1 MVIPPDLRGGKGD
14 TLQDL
19 PSTGG
24 GKQTPPVQD
33 ANHLLVNGAQKS
45 ALMVSP
51 VCSTEKAPRNIRRT
65 DSFKQEIEL
74 SIVIFLR

>member
-14 TLQDL
+14 PLQDL

-24 GKQTPPVQD
+24 RQTPPVQD

-51 VCSTEKAPRNIRRT
+51 VCSTEKAPQNIRRT